1 MSVQSRPNIAVV
13 GGGIVGASIAWHL
26 SHEANVTIV
35 AENIGG
41 TATPNSF
48 AWLNAAAGN
57 PKFYYDFRHRSMER
71 WKEMAAELPDLPI
84 HWGGSLNWNMSPD
97 ELEAY
102 LDEHSSWGY
111 DIVRVSRTEMQQREP
126 ALQGAVLPE
135 WGLYA
140 AEEGAV
146 EAHVAARQLIAD
158 AEARGATLLN
168 GKVTGFLKQDGRIS
182 GVGTAAGAE
191 AHADHVVLAAGVGS
205 VPLLAAENVTLPVT
219 AVAGLLVNSRPTG
232 ARLLNGIVNAEQL
245 HLRQTLDGR
254 IRSGSEFSG
263 GDPGDDPQKTAEE
276 LFGRVKAAV
285 AGGDELEFDYF
296 TVGYRPTPE
305 DGLPILG
312 PTGLDGLTVAVMH
325 SGVTNAAIVGQLL
338 SQQILTGVSDP
349 ALSNFELGRFDQ
361 NRANK

>member
-1 MSVQSRPNIAVV
+1 MSVQSSPNIAVV

-26 SHEANVTIV
+26 SREEANVTIV
-35 AENIGG
+35 AEDIGG

-48 AWLNAAAGN
+48 AWLNAAADN
-57 PKFYYDFRHRSMER
+57 PKFYYDFRHRSMAR
-71 WKEMAAELPDLPI
+71 WRDMVAELPGLPV
-84 HWGGSLNWNMSPD
+84 HWGGSLNWNMPPD

-102 LDEHSSWGY
+102 LDEHSAWGY
-111 DIVRVSRTEMQQREP
+111 DIVRVSQTEIQRHEP
-126 ALQGAVLPE
+126 ALNDSVLPD
-135 WGLYA
+135 WGLYV

-158 AEARGATLLN
+158 AGARGAALLN
-168 GKVTGFLKQDGRIS
+168 DRVTGFLKDRDGRIS
-182 GVGTAAGAE
+182 GVVTAAGVE
-191 AHADHVVLAAGVGS
+191 VQADHVVLAAGVGS
-205 VPLLAAENVTLPVT
+205 VPLLAAENVTLPV
-219 AVAGLLVNSRPTG
+219 AGVAGLLVNSRPTG
-232 ARLLNGIVNAEQL
+232 AGLLLGGVVNAEQL

-276 LFGRVKAAV
+276 LFGRVQEAV
-285 AGGDELEFDYF
+285 VGGDELVFDYY

-312 PTGLDGLTVAVMH
+312 STGLDGLTVAVMH

-349 ALSNFELGRFDQ
+349 ALSDFELGRFTQ
-361 NRANK
+361 TV